1 MSIVALMQD
10 AAEAKDENTRVVKG
24 RRKAL
29 KEGRDARRVDAPE
42 PTASPVA
49 ALATELTRYIPTE
62 AIGVYT
68 AVLPFL
74 VKDGQPLTEQDFTA
88 RWILCAAVAVLAVL
102 YAVGIYR
109 KELAKRKQKF
119 HWPPKRTITVLIAFA
134 AWVMVIPG
142 SPFQEFSWFSPALGG
157 AVGFFAVA
165 VLGAISLWF
174 GEVES

>member
-10 AAEAKDENTRVVKG
+10 AADKKDENTTTVKG
-24 RRKAL
+24 RRRSL
-29 KEGRDARRVDAPE
+29 KGQDVRRVDAPE

-49 ALATELTRYIPTE
+49 AVATELTRYIPTE

-74 VKDGQPLTEQDFTA
+74 VKDGQPLTGQDFTT
-88 RWILCAAVAVLAVL
+88 RWILAAAVALLAVF
-102 YAVGIYR
+102 YAVGVYR
-109 KELAKRKQKF
+109 KELAKRNQAF
-119 HWPPKRTITVLIAFA
+119 HWPPKRTITVLVAFA

-142 SPFQEFSWFSPALGG
+142 SPFQQFSWYSPALGG
-157 AVGFFAVA
+157 AIGFFAVG